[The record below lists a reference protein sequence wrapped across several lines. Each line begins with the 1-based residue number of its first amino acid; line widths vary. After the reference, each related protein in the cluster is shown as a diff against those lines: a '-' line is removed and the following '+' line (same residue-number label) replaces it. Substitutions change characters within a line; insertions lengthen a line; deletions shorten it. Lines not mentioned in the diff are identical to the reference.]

1 MAKYSPQ
8 TNYFNIAKKID
19 SFEKGFVFIVTILS
33 IMATIF
39 LEGNSLLSMSLVV
52 ISAVGVF
59 VFDYYL
65 DQYQHM
71 AESVRRKSFIDNS
84 FGSKML
90 SEESEG
96 YYDNDELEKGLYK
109 ALINIYENSL
119 FSYNIAKK
127 MQTKSTIRNLIWL
140 AFLLGFAIIGFAKC
154 NFAAA
159 ILQLYLSKYYLQELV
174 TIRNYVRDIKEVYDR
189 IQDLFDD
196 TMAKEQLEKGI
207 PHPKEIYCLIE
218 YESNIS
224 WYKLFLDSKLYNK
237 MNEPLTKEWEQIKKR
252 YQIST
257 K

>member
-1 MAKYSPQ
+1 
-8 TNYFNIAKKID
+8 
-19 SFEKGFVFIVTILS
+19 
-33 IMATIF
+33 
-39 LEGNSLLSMSLVV
+39 
-52 ISAVGVF
+52 
-59 VFDYYL
+59 
-65 DQYQHM
+65 
-71 AESVRRKSFIDNS
+71 
-84 FGSKML
+84 
-90 SEESEG
+90 
-96 YYDNDELEKGLYK
+96 
-109 ALINIYENSL
+109 
-119 FSYNIAKK
+119 

-140 AFLLGFAIIGFAKC
+140 GFLLGFAIIGFAKC
-154 NFAAA
+154 NFAVA

-174 TIRNYVRDIKEVYDR
+174 TIRSYVRDIKEVYDR

-237 MNEPLTKEWEQIKKR
+237 LNEDLTKEWEQIKIR